1 MGHVAYVID
10 DELHRRA
17 KALASRK
24 GITFKAWL
32 EQAIEDAVERQEAEA
47 ERQRRRR

>member
-1 MGHVAYVID
+1 VGHIAYVID

-24 GITFKAWL
+24 GITFKAWV
-32 EQAIEDAVERQEAEA
+32 EQAIESEVDRQESEA
-47 ERQRRRR
+47 EKRKR